1 MESKPVV
8 NRAYWEAAF
17 GLPFEADWIPAT
29 YDMDEGLDQY
39 LEDLSVSY
47 WLDEEAIYYR
57 LQYQTAYPSRV
68 AMFSASN
75 QEDHLF
81 SFVNEGSVNGSN
93 DWVLGLKRE
102 DLRSIGRENTGLLI
116 DLFDSQPFEK
126 RYLRIPYVDEIFME
140 SDRPLYV
147 RSMNVLNFHAVTL
160 SLVEWFEG
168 EWETLDIAYLDGS
181 EDRIQDLQAT
191 SLKTDEDIYIH
202 LTYQSRYPADVVF
215 YLPGGQEGLQSRIE
229 GGTGIGENQW
239 TIRLS
244 KEEWETAAAAAGA
257 TKVVMNLM
265 LGSLDNPGNIMIE
278 MP

>member
-1 MESKPVV
+1 
-8 NRAYWEAAF
+8 
-17 GLPFEADWIPAT
+17 
-29 YDMDEGLDQY
+29 
-39 LEDLSVSY
+39 
-47 WLDEEAIYYR
+47 
-57 LQYQTAYPSRV
+57 
-68 AMFSASN
+68 
-75 QEDHLF
+75 
-81 SFVNEGSVNGSN
+81 
-93 DWVLGLKRE
+93 
-102 DLRSIGRENTGLLI
+102 
-116 DLFDSQPFEK
+116 
-126 RYLRIPYVDEIFME
+126 
-140 SDRPLYV
+140 
-147 RSMNVLNFHAVTL
+147 MNVLNFHAVTL